1 MEDVCKESIASMIKT
16 PEDAL
21 KGLYEMVVEFR
32 ALLNCCSVDF
42 IVDNLFTETLSPA
55 IQKDLVALEDSQV
68 ASLPQSLFKNGEGEV
83 GASLGKGWLLVKLS

>member
-32 ALLNCCSVDF
+32 ALLNYDAWTKQISKDAQKCLSWF
-42 IVDNLFTETLSPA
+42 IFCRAPHDMR
-55 IQKDLVALEDSQV
+55 
-68 ASLPQSLFKNGEGEV
+68 
-83 GASLGKGWLLVKLS
+83 VK

>member
-1 MEDVCKESIASMIKT
+1 MEDACKENIKSMIRT

-55 IQKDLVALEDSQV
+55 IQKDLVALEDS
-68 ASLPQSLFKNGEGEV
+68 
-83 GASLGKGWLLVKLS
+83 